1 MKNSKKEVH
10 HYDKNNQRY
19 TNEPLKKFYDNE
31 FAEEYDMENRP
42 LQLQKDQNNVYTKSN
57 IKTNTKSQKSKKSNN
72 KNC

>member
-10 HYDKNNQRY
+10 HYDKNSQRY

-42 LQLQKDQNNVYTKSN
+42 LQLQKDQNNAYTKSN
-57 IKTNTKSQKSKKSNN
+57 TKTNTKSQKSKKSNN